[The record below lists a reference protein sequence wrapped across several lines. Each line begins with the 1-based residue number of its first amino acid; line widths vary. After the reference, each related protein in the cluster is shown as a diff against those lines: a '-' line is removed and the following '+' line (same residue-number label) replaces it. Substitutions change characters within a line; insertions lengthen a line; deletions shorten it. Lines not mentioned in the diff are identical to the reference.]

1 MNETTCS
8 NFALRSAGGAFFSAF
23 SISFIAT
30 THGEVHQRCADHQV
44 TAQIVASSSSIDL
57 AGSASSALGRITARD
72 IEEGERAVREG
83 RWISLADL
91 RRELRSQVG

>member
-8 NFALRSAGGAFFSAF
+8 NFARRSAGGAFFSAF

-30 THGEVHQRCADHQV
+30 THGEVHQKCADHQV
-44 TAQIVASSSSIDL
+44 MAQIVASYCSTEVAD
-57 AGSASSALGRITARD
+57 SASSALGRITASD

-91 RRELRSQVG
+91 RRELRNQVG